1 MLFLILSVTCSVLVS
16 VVLKLAPRRGIDIA
30 QAVTWNY
37 LAASVLALVL
47 LKPSLHAL
55 GNGHTPWLALFGLA
69 LLLPG
74 IFLVLARAVRET
86 GIVRS
91 DVAQRLSLLLSLLA
105 AFVLFGEQA
114 NGWKLAGLGL
124 GLLAIVG
131 VSARAGDGAAA
142 APSSW
147 RWLLAVWAGF
157 ALIDILL
164 KQVAAAG
171 TPSTAALLVSFALA
185 FVLMLGWQLQ
195 RHASGAARLT
205 ARNFGYGLLLGLLNF
220 GNILFYV
227 RAHQAL
233 PHSPATVFAGMNI
246 GVVCLGA
253 LVGVFAFGEKT
264 SRWNRAG
271 LALAVVAIALIAR
284 GTL

>member
-1 MLFLILSVTCSVLVS
+1 MLFLMLSVICSVLVS
-16 VVLKLAPRRGIDIA
+16 VVLKLAPRRGIDVA

-37 LAASVLALVL
+37 LAASALSL
-47 LKPSLHAL
+47 LILQPSLQSLRSAQ
-55 GNGHTPWLALFGLA
+55 TPWPALLGLA
-69 LLLPG
+69 VALPA
-74 IFLVLARAVRET
+74 IFLVLARAVREA

-91 DVAQRLSLLLSLLA
+91 DVAQRLSLLISLGA
-105 AFVLFGEQA
+105 AFLLFGEQA

-124 GLLAIVG
+124 GLLAIIG
-131 VSARAGDGAAA
+131 VSARSGATPAA

-171 TPSTAALLVSFALA
+171 TPSTAALLVSFAIA
-185 FVLMLGWQLQ
+185 FVLMLGWQLH
-195 RHASGAARLT
+195 RHFSGVAPLT

-233 PHSPATVFAGMNI
+233 PHSPATIFAGMNI
-246 GVVCLGA
+246 GVVCLGT
-253 LVGVFAFGEKT
+253 LVGVLVFGEKT
-264 SRWNRAG
+264 SRWNRIG
-271 LALAVVAIALIAR
+271 LALAVVAIGLIAR